1 MDRPDIE
8 PKILLADL
16 VAAYPFAVKVL
27 ANHNLHCII
36 CGEPVWGTLAELA
49 RDKHLNQQQLDEL
62 IKILRA
68 EALNSV
74 D

>member
-1 MDRPDIE
+1 MSRPDIVPE
-8 PKILLADL
+8 ILVTDL
-16 VAAYPFAVKVL
+16 VAAYPFAVTVL

-49 RDKHLNQQQLDEL
+49 RDKHFNQQQMDEL
-62 IKILRA
+62 IIILRT

>member
-1 MDRPDIE
+1 MNRPDIVPE
-8 PKILLADL
+8 ILVADL
-16 VAAYPFAVKVL
+16 IAAYPFAVTLL
-27 ANHNLHCII
+27 ANQNLHCII

-49 RDKHLNQQQLDEL
+49 RDKHLDEQQLDEL

-68 EALNSV
+68 EALNLV

>member
-1 MDRPDIE
+1 MSRPDIVPE
-8 PKILLADL
+8 ILVADL
-16 VAAYPFAVKVL
+16 VAAYPFAVTVL

-49 RDKHLNQQQLDEL
+49 RDKHFNQQQMDEL
-62 IKILRA
+62 IIILRT